1 MEIDWREVQAEYITD
16 SNSSYRKLAKKYG
29 IPVGTLQKRA
39 IKEDWHQKKIQSGQN
54 SVAKTVEI
62 IEQGQANRLSRLM
75 MVTDKLLVKIEQT
88 VDEITAGTVTV
99 DKATL
104 KQITGALKDI
114 KEIQSLK
121 TDRDIREQEARIRNL
136 ERQAEAENKDNEI
149 VIRVAGDNATEY
161 CE

>member
-1 MEIDWREVQAEYITD
+1 MGIDWREVQAEYITD
-16 SNSSYRKLAKKYG
+16 PNSSYRKLAKKYG

-39 IKEDWHQKKIQSGQN
+39 VKEDWHSQKIQSGKN

-88 VDEITAGTVTV
+88 VDEITAESVTV

-121 TDRDIREQEARIRNL
+121 NDRDIREQEARIRNL
-136 ERQAEAENKDNEI
+136 ERQAEAEERDSEIKVVFTTDMDEYNK
-149 VIRVAGDNATEY
+149 
-161 CE
+161 

>member
-54 SVAKTVEI
+54 SVAKTVEL

-136 ERQAEAENKDNEI
+136 EKQAEAD
-149 VIRVAGDNATEY
+149 DTSTEVTIKF
-161 CE
+161 EGNTSEWAK

>member
-1 MEIDWREVQAEYITD
+1 MGIDWREVQAEYITD
-16 SNSSYRKLAKKYG
+16 ANSSYRKLAKKYG

-39 IKEDWHQKKIQSGQN
+39 VKEDWHSQKIQSGKN

-88 VDEITAGTVTV
+88 VDEITAESVTV

-121 TDRDIREQEARIRNL
+121 NDRDIREQEARIRNL
-136 ERQAEAENKDNEI
+136 ERQAEAD
-149 VIRVAGDNATEY
+149 DTSTEVTIKF
-161 CE
+161 EGNTSEWAK

>member
-1 MEIDWREVQAEYITD
+1 MGIDWREVQAEYITD
-16 SNSSYRKLAKKYG
+16 PNSSYRKLAKKYG

-39 IKEDWHQKKIQSGQN
+39 VKEDWHSQKIQSGKN

-88 VDEITAGTVTV
+88 VDEITAESVTV

-121 TDRDIREQEARIRNL
+121 NDRDIREQEARIRNL
-136 ERQAEAENKDNEI
+136 ERQAEADDT
-149 VIRVAGDNATEY
+149 GTEVTIKF
-161 CE
+161 EGNTSDWAK

>member
-1 MEIDWREVQAEYITD
+1 MGTDWREVQAEYITD
-16 SNSSYRKLAKKYG
+16 PNSSYRKLAKKYG

-39 IKEDWHQKKIQSGQN
+39 VKEDWHSQKIQSGKN

-88 VDEITAGTVTV
+88 VDEITAESVTV

-121 TDRDIREQEARIRNL
+121 NDRDIREQEARIRNL
-136 ERQAEAENKDNEI
+136 ERQAEAEEKDNEI
-149 VIRVAGDNATEY
+149 KVVFTTDMDEY
-161 CE
+161 NK

>member
-1 MEIDWREVQAEYITD
+1 MGIDWREVQAEYITD
-16 SNSSYRKLAKKYG
+16 PNSSYRKLAKKYG

-39 IKEDWHQKKIQSGQN
+39 VKEDWHSQKIQSGKN

-88 VDEITAGTVTV
+88 VDEITAESVTV

-121 TDRDIREQEARIRNL
+121 NDRDIREQEARIRNL
-136 ERQAEAENKDNEI
+136 ERQAEAD
-149 VIRVAGDNATEY
+149 DTSTEVTIKF
-161 CE
+161 EGNTSEWAK

>member
-1 MEIDWREVQAEYITD
+1 MGTDWREVQAEYITD
-16 SNSSYRKLAKKYG
+16 PNSSYRKLAKKYG

-39 IKEDWHQKKIQSGQN
+39 VKEDWHSQKIQSGKN

-88 VDEITAGTVTV
+88 VDEITAESVTV

-121 TDRDIREQEARIRNL
+121 NDRDIREQEARIRNL
-136 ERQAEAENKDNEI
+136 ERQAEAEERDSEIKVVFTTDMDEYNK
-149 VIRVAGDNATEY
+149 
-161 CE
+161 

>member
-75 MVTDKLLVKIEQT
+75 IVTDKLLVKIEQT
-88 VDEITAGTVTV
+88 VDEITSESVTV
-99 DKATL
+99 DKATF

-121 TDRDIREQEARIRNL
+121 SDRDIREQEARIKNL
-136 ERQAEAENKDNEI
+136 ERQAEAEDT
-149 VIRVAGDNATEY
+149 GTEVTIKF
-161 CE
+161 EGNTSEWAK

>member
-1 MEIDWREVQAEYITD
+1 MGIDWREVQAEYITD
-16 SNSSYRKLAKKYG
+16 PNSSYRKLAKKYG

-39 IKEDWHQKKIQSGQN
+39 VKEDWHSQKIQSGKN

-75 MVTDKLLVKIEQT
+75 MVTDKLLLKIEQT
-88 VDEITAGTVTV
+88 VDEITTGTVTV

-121 TDRDIREQEARIRNL
+121 TDRDIREQEARIKNL
-136 ERQAEAENKDNEI
+136 ERQAEADDTGTEVTIKFE
-149 VIRVAGDNATEY
+149 GDTAKWAK
-161 CE
+161 

>member
-1 MEIDWREVQAEYITD
+1 MGIDWREGQAEYITD
-16 SNSSYRKLAKKYG
+16 PNSSYRKLAKKYG

-39 IKEDWHQKKIQSGQN
+39 VKEDWHSQKIQSGKN

-88 VDEITAGTVTV
+88 VDEITAESVTV

-121 TDRDIREQEARIRNL
+121 NDRDIREQEARIRNL
-136 ERQAEAENKDNEI
+136 ERQAEAD
-149 VIRVAGDNATEY
+149 DTSTEVTIKF
-161 CE
+161 EGNTSEWAK

>member
-75 MVTDKLLVKIEQT
+75 IVTDKLLVKIEQT
-88 VDEITAGTVTV
+88 VDEITSESVTV

-121 TDRDIREQEARIRNL
+121 SDRDIREQEARIKNL
-136 ERQAEAENKDNEI
+136 ERQAEAEDT
-149 VIRVAGDNATEY
+149 GTEVTIKF
-161 CE
+161 EGNTSEWAK

>member
-1 MEIDWREVQAEYITD
+1 MGIDWREVQAEYIPD
-16 SNSSYRKLAKKYG
+16 PNSSYRKLAKKYG

-39 IKEDWHQKKIQSGQN
+39 VKEDWHSQKIQSGKN

-75 MVTDKLLVKIEQT
+75 MVTDKLLVNIEQT
-88 VDEITAGTVTV
+88 VDEITAESVTV

-121 TDRDIREQEARIRNL
+121 NDRDIREQEARIRNL
-136 ERQAEAENKDNEI
+136 ERQAEAEERDSEIKVVFTTDMDEYNK
-149 VIRVAGDNATEY
+149 
-161 CE
+161 

>member
-1 MEIDWREVQAEYITD
+1 MGIDWREVQAEYITD
-16 SNSSYRKLAKKYG
+16 PNSSYRKLAKKYG

-39 IKEDWHQKKIQSGQN
+39 VKEEWHSQKIQSGKN

-75 MVTDKLLVKIEQT
+75 MVTDKLLEKIEQT
-88 VDEITAGTVTV
+88 VDEITAESVTV

-121 TDRDIREQEARIRNL
+121 NDRDIREQEARIRNL
-136 ERQAEAENKDNEI
+136 ERQAEAEDTSREVTIKFEGNTSEWAK
-149 VIRVAGDNATEY
+149 
-161 CE
+161 

>member
-1 MEIDWREVQAEYITD
+1 MEKDWREVQAEYITD

-136 ERQAEAENKDNEI
+136 EKQAEAD
-149 VIRVAGDNATEY
+149 DTSTEVTIKF
-161 CE
+161 EGNTSEWAK

>member
-88 VDEITAGTVTV
+88 VDEITSESVTV

-121 TDRDIREQEARIRNL
+121 SDRDIREQEARIKNL
-136 ERQAEAENKDNEI
+136 ERQAEAEDT
-149 VIRVAGDNATEY
+149 GTEVTIKF
-161 CE
+161 EGNTSEWAK